1 MMFAFIQ
8 QGVANQY
15 DRYNIII
22 TLKRVIFCDD
32 SLIVG
37 ESGEPCKACCLTHL
51 LNGCHRWRRLF
62 ISTQIYYHPRHI
74 SQEAYLY
81 TQEKA

>member
-8 QGVANQY
+8 QGVAKQY
-15 DRYNIII
+15 DRYII

-32 SLIVG
+32 SLIAG
-37 ESGEPCKACCLTHL
+37 KPGEPCTACCLTYL
-51 LNGCHRWRRLF
+51 LNSCHRWRRLF

>member
-1 MMFAFIQ
+1 MFAFMQ
-8 QGVANQY
+8 KGVANQCDQY
-15 DRYNIII
+15 TI

-32 SLIVG
+32 SLIAG
-37 ESGEPCKACCLTHL
+37 ESGETCKACCLTYL
-51 LNGCHRWRRLF
+51 LNGCHRWRGLF

-81 TQEKA
+81 SSMKNR